1 MPNIRLEHV
10 AKLYKGNGR
19 NMAAVLDVSLQIQ
32 QGEFIFF
39 VGSRG
44 AGKSTLLQLISGEIA
59 PDRGA
64 VFLDSNNLA
73 NANWLKKL
81 KLNCIIGKVPQESG
95 LIRTETV
102 LKNLTGTKKIDL
114 LKHALL
120 DELPIQKALGL
131 VGMSGCECRY
141 PLEFSISECRRIE
154 LAKAILYSPSILILD
169 EITDRMDDDTIWDIM
184 HLLRELNQR
193 GTTILMATHASS
205 FVNIMRKR
213 VITLVDGKIV
223 GDMPRGKFGIINGD
237 QRK

>member
-19 NMAAVLDVSLQIQ
+19 SMAAVLDVSLQIQ
-32 QGEFIFF
+32 QGEFVFF

-59 PDRGA
+59 PDRGT
-64 VFLDSNNLA
+64 VFLDSTNLA
-73 NANWLKKL
+73 NSNWLQKL
-81 KLNCIIGKVPQESG
+81 RLNTIIGKVPQESA

-102 LKNLTGTKKIDL
+102 LKNLTGTKTIDL
-114 LKHALL
+114 LKHKLL

-131 VGMSGCECRY
+131 VGMSGCESRY

-193 GTTILMATHASS
+193 GTTILMATHASG

-223 GDMPRGKFGIINGD
+223 GDMPRGKFGILSAE

>member
-1 MPNIRLEHV
+1 MPNIRLEHA

-19 NMAAVLDVSLQIQ
+19 TMAAVLDVSLQIE

-44 AGKSTLLQLISGEIA
+44 AGKSTLLQLIAGEIA

-64 VFLDSNNLA
+64 VFLDSTNLA
-73 NANWLKKL
+73 NVNWLQKL
-81 KLNCIIGKVPQESG
+81 RLNSIIGKVPQESA

-102 LKNLTGTKKIDL
+102 LKNLTGTKKIDF
-114 LKHALL
+114 LKHKLL
-120 DELPIQKALGL
+120 DELPVQKALGL
-131 VGMSGCECRY
+131 VGMSGCELRY

-169 EITDRMDDDTIWDIM
+169 EITDRMDDDTIWDII

-223 GDMPRGKFGIINGD
+223 GDVPRGKFGIITPE

>member
-1 MPNIRLEHV
+1 MPNIRLDHV
-10 AKLYKGNGR
+10 AKLYKGGGR
-19 NMAAVLDVSLQIQ
+19 NMAAVLDVNLQIQ

-44 AGKSTLLQLISGEIA
+44 AGKSTLLQLISGEIL
-59 PDRGA
+59 PDRGT
-64 VFLDSNNLA
+64 VCLDRVNLA
-73 NANWLKKL
+73 SMNWYQKRR
-81 KLNCIIGKVPQESG
+81 LNHVIGKVPQESG

-102 LKNLTGTKKIDL
+102 LRNLSGTNKL
-114 LKHALL
+114 ETFKHRLL
-120 DELPIQKALGL
+120 DDPPVQKALGL
-131 VGMSGCECRY
+131 VGMSGCEQRY

-169 EITDRMDDDTIWDIM
+169 EITDRMDDDTTWDII

-193 GTTILMATHASS
+193 GTTILMATRASH

-213 VITLVDGKIV
+213 VITLADGKIV
-223 GDMPRGKFGIINGD
+223 GDVQRGKFGVLSTG

>member
-19 NMAAVLDVSLQIQ
+19 TMAAVLDVNLQIQ

-44 AGKSTLLQLISGEIA
+44 AGKSTLLQLISGEIV

-64 VFLDSNNLA
+64 VFLDSIYLS
-73 NANWLKKL
+73 NASWLQKL
-81 KLNCIIGKVPQESG
+81 RLNSIIGKVQQESK

-114 LKHALL
+114 LKHKLL
-120 DELPIQKALGL
+120 DELPVQKALGL
-131 VGMSGCECRY
+131 VGMSGCELRY
-141 PLEFSISECRRIE
+141 PLEFSIPECRRIE
-154 LAKAILYSPSILILD
+154 LAKAILHSPSILILD
-169 EITDRMDDDTIWDIM
+169 EITDRMDDDTLWDIM

-205 FVNIMRKR
+205 FVNIMQKR

-223 GDMPRGKFGIINGD
+223 GDVPRGKFGILSAD